1 MSIKKYIVRFVC
13 LMLIFCTCLPLISC
27 KKDGPST
34 DSENNG
40 DENKKIITTAQNS
53 DMVVYGNYIFLGM
66 RAIHRYNRKT
76 GELSKACRDIECN
89 EKKCPIED
97 ALVSTAGVY
106 DGKLYFFSFK
116 GMAPVSKIFI
126 GYQDILSGDVT
137 ILKSMDADLMT
148 LGLDRVYVD
157 GGYVY
162 YETTV
167 LKEGGDKKNP
177 NDYERSICRVS
188 LDGKK
193 DEVFIK
199 LEENEGMAIVC
210 DGKLIMASEGKLYSI
225 DIETKEK
232 NLLFDCETYDALN
245 ITSNIVYVNGKL
257 YFTAK
262 SKNIYTPE
270 ITGGECSLKILF
282 FVDVNTGEVKKVI
295 EEPVTDFTVAND
307 AIYYVPFKY
316 RILYMPEDYE
326 NNKDDL
332 RTWKMDYTVY
342 ACDLDGKNVRAVY
355 SNDKISCSRWMA
367 VIGGVL
373 YSYISDYDE
382 EEHTYSSKLSFGA
395 IDLETGK
402 AITEKFPK

>member
-1 MSIKKYIVRFVC
+1 MSI
-13 LMLIFCTCLPLISC
+13 
-27 KKDGPST
+27 
-34 DSENNG
+34 
-40 DENKKIITTAQNS
+40 Q
-53 DMVVYGNYIFLGM
+53 
-66 RAIHRYNRKT
+66 
-76 GELSKACRDIECN
+76 SK
-89 EKKCPIED
+89 
-97 ALVSTAGVY
+97 V
-106 DGKLYFFSFK
+106 
-116 GMAPVSKIFI
+116 FI
-126 GYQDILSGDVT
+126 GYQDILSGEVT
-137 ILKSMDADLMT
+137 LLKTMDSDLIS
-148 LGLDRVYVD
+148 LGSDYICVE
-157 GGYVY
+157 GEYVY
-162 YETTV
+162 YEATT

-177 NDYERSICRVS
+177 NDYERSICRIS

-199 LEENEGMAIVC
+199 CAENEGMAIVC
-210 DGKLIMASEGKLYSI
+210 DGKIIMGSDGELYSM

-232 NLLFDCETYDALN
+232 NFLFDCEEYDTLN
-245 ITSNIVYVNGKL
+245 TMGNIRYVNGKI
-257 YFTAK
+257 YFTAL
-262 SKNIYTPE
+262 SKYSYVSE
-270 ITGGECSLKILF
+270 ITGGEWPQEILF
-282 FVDVNTGEVKKVI
+282 SVDINTGEVKKVL
-295 EEPVTDFTVAND
+295 EEPVVNFCVTDD
-307 AIYYVPFKY
+307 AVYYVPFKY